1 VRASTSARHA
11 TRFAGRLALA
21 LLGLTML
28 GLGAPA
34 VSAADALSLTT
45 PYPAVVVTP
54 GSKVGFDLA
63 VKTNA
68 AARVDLKVMG
78 VPTGWTATLQG
89 GGFVVDAV
97 HADGKAATSVRLE
110 VDVPATASGTSHLVV
125 EASGNGQIVDLG
137 LDIRVSAEGGDVSLT
152 TDVTKLHDTSTA
164 TFTFN
169 LTIHNDTPQDQT
181 FVVTATGPTAWTV
194 STRLTGQSQVA
205 SAVVRA
211 GTTAAVSVSAQAPDG
226 TAAGDYPIDVVA
238 TAGDKQLTQQLTVEI
253 TGSYTISMAT
263 PDQVLSSSGTAGAAT
278 TQQLTITNSGSA
290 PVTNVKLTATAPT
303 NWKVTFDKDAIDTIP
318 AGEQV
323 TVTASITPS
332 ADAIAGDYQITFRA
346 SSAENTSSSI
356 DIRFTVQTSLLWAI
370 VGIILIGGVFGG
382 LWWVFRR
389 YGRR

>member
-1 VRASTSARHA
+1 
-11 TRFAGRLALA
+11 
-21 LLGLTML
+21 ML

-68 AARVDLKVMG
+68 AARVDLKVSG

-97 HADGKAATSVRLE
+97 HTDGKAATSVRLE

-125 EASGNGQIVDLG
+125 EATGNGQVVDLG

-263 PDQVLSSSGTAGAAT
+263 PDQVLSSSGTAGAVT
-278 TQQLTITNSGSA
+278 TQQLTITNNGSA

-303 NWKVTFDKDAIDTIP
+303 NWKVTFDKDTIDTIP
-318 AGEQV
+318 AGEPV

-346 SSAENTSSSI
+346 SSAENTRSSL

-370 VGIILIGGVFGG
+370 VGIILIGAVFGG